1 MQLVE
6 VKLLGELGRRFGRFH
21 SFMATSPR
29 DVISALS
36 NQMEGF
42 KEYLIHAHEHGIGF
56 RLVDNKSEG
65 MNYEEACFP
74 CDRLIIAPIIS
85 GSKSGIGAILA
96 GVALVALA
104 FVSFGGSVAGGALF
118 AGFAAGKG
126 FALGSGILFSL
137 GLSLVTSGIA
147 ALLTPPIKT
156 PKSDRR
162 EDSFLFDGATET
174 TTQGFPVPLLYG
186 RFLVESPLIV
196 SSSITTVE
204 VPT

>member
-21 SFMATSPR
+21 RFMATSPK

-42 KEYLIHAHEHGIGF
+42 KEYLINAHENGIGF
-56 RLVDNKSEG
+56 RLVDDNPEG

-85 GSKSGIGAILA
+85 GSKRGIGAILA
-96 GVALVALA
+96 GVALVALS
-104 FVSFGGSVAGGALF
+104 FVSFGAALGGAF
-118 AGFAAGKG
+118 AGFAAGQG
-126 FALGSGILFSL
+126 FALGSGILFSV
-137 GLSLVTSGIA
+137 GVGLVTQGVA
-147 ALLTPPIKT
+147 ALLTPSIKT
-156 PKSDRR
+156 PKADER

-174 TTQGFPVPLLYG
+174 TTQGFPIPLLYG
-186 RFLVESPLIV
+186 RFLVESPLII
-196 SSSITTVE
+196 SSAITTVE
-204 VPT
+204 VPY

>member
-1 MQLVE
+1 MHLVE

-21 SFMATSPR
+21 RFMATSPK

-42 KEYLIHAHEHGIGF
+42 KEYLVHAHEHGIGF
-56 RLVDNKSEG
+56 RLVDNEPDG

-74 CDRLIIAPIIS
+74 CNRLIIAPIIS
-85 GSKSGIGAILA
+85 GSKRGIGAILA
-96 GVALVALA
+96 GIALVALA

-118 AGFAAGKG
+118 AGFAGGK
-126 FALGSGILFSL
+126 FALGSGILFSVGL
-137 GLSLVTSGIA
+137 GLVTQGIA
-147 ALLTPPIKT
+147 SLLTPPIKT
-156 PKSDRR
+156 PKADER

-174 TTQGFPVPLLYG
+174 TTQGFPIPLLYG
-186 RFLVESPLIV
+186 RFLVESPLII
-196 SSSITTVE
+196 SSAITTVE

>member
-1 MQLVE
+1 MHLVE

-36 NQMEGF
+36 NQLEGF
-42 KEYLIHAHEHGIGF
+42 KDYLVNAHENGIGF
-56 RLVDNKSEG
+56 RLVDDNPKG
-65 MNYEEACFP
+65 MVYEEAYLP
-74 CDRLIIAPIIS
+74 CGRLIIAPIIS

-96 GVALVALA
+96 GIALVALA
-104 FVSFGGSVAGGALF
+104 FIPFGGALF
-118 AGFAAGKG
+118 AGFVAGQG
-126 FALGSGILFSL
+126 FAVGSGILFSVGV
-137 GLSLVTSGIA
+137 GLIAQGVA

-156 PKSDRR
+156 PKADER

-174 TTQGFPVPLLYG
+174 TTQGFPIPVLYG
-186 RFLVESPLIV
+186 RYLVDSPLII
-196 SSSITTVE
+196 SASITTVE